1 MKKWLWS
8 IPCVILLIVL
18 IAWIAWDN
26 QALEVNEWTV
36 SDRDIPDTFS
46 GYRIAQISDLHNAEF
61 GEHNEELL
69 SMLAGT
75 APDIIVLTGDLVDS
89 RRTDVDAAADFAAQ
103 AMEIAPVYYVT
114 GNHESRLKRLFPAL
128 EARLEAAGVTVLRGE
143 AVLLNR
149 DGQQI
154 QLLGVDD
161 ITFYTGN
168 WEDQLPEDLERLKKE
183 GLYTVLLSHRPDL
196 LKLYEK
202 AGVDLVFTGHAHGG
216 QIRLPWIG
224 GILAPDQGFFPK
236 YDSGLYTLGETN
248 LMVSRGLGNSLFP
261 FRVNNPPEIVVVE
274 LTTTN

>member
-18 IAWIAWDN
+18 IAWIAWGN

-36 SDRDIPDTFS
+36 SDRDIPDIFS

-89 RRTDVDAAADFAAQ
+89 RRTDVDVAADFAAQ

>member
-274 LTTTN
+274 LATTN

>member
-36 SDRDIPDTFS
+36 SDRDIPGTFS

-114 GNHESRLKRLFPAL
+114 GNHESRLQRLFPAL
-128 EARLEAAGVTVLRGE
+128 EARLEAADVTVLRGE
-143 AVLLNR
+143 AVLLSR
-149 DGQQI
+149 GGQQI

>member
-18 IAWIAWDN
+18 IAWIAWGN

-69 SMLAGT
+69 SILAST
-75 APDIIVLTGDLVDS
+75 DPDIIVITGDLIDS
-89 RRTDVDAAADFAAQ
+89 RRTDVDVAIQFAAQ
-103 AMEIAPVYYVT
+103 AAEISPVYYVT
-114 GNHESRLKRLFPAL
+114 GNHESRLAKEFSQL
-128 EARLEAAGVTVLRGE
+128 EAGLRAAGVTVLRNE
-143 AVLLNR
+143 SVILEQR
-149 DGQQI
+149 GQQI

-161 ITFYTGN
+161 ITFYSEN
-168 WEDQLPEDLERLKKE
+168 PERQLSENLEKLKKE
-183 GLYTVLLSHRPDL
+183 DLYTVLLSHKPHL
-196 LKLYEK
+196 MPLYAK
-202 AGVDLVFTGHAHGG
+202 AGMDLVFSGHAHGG
-216 QIRLPWIG
+216 QFRLPWIG
-224 GILAPDQGFFPK
+224 GVLAPDQGFFPK
-236 YDSGLYTLGETN
+236 YDSGLYSLGETH

-274 LTTTN
+274 LAPTN

>member
-61 GEHNEELL
+61 GGHNEELL

-89 RRTDVDAAADFAAQ
+89 RRTDVDVAADFAAR

-114 GNHESRLKRLFPAL
+114 GNHENRLKTEFPKLEKRLKN
-128 EARLEAAGVTVLRGE
+128 AGVTVLRNE
-143 AVLLNR
+143 SVVLEQ

-161 ITFYTGN
+161 ITFYTKN
-168 WEDQLPEDLERLKKE
+168 WEDPLIEDLERLKADD
-183 GLYTVLLSHRPDL
+183 LYTVLLSHRPDL

>member
-18 IAWIAWDN
+18 IAWIAWGN

-89 RRTDVDAAADFAAQ
+89 RRTDVDVAADFAAQ

-128 EARLEAAGVTVLRGE
+128 EARLEAADVTVLRGE

-183 GLYTVLLSHRPDL
+183 DLYTVLLSHRPDL

-202 AGVDLVFTGHAHGG
+202 SGVDLVFTGHAHGG

>member
-89 RRTDVDAAADFAAQ
+89 RRTDVGVAADFAAQ

-114 GNHESRLKRLFPAL
+114 GNHESRLKRLFPDL

>member
-1 MKKWLWS
+1 M
-8 IPCVILLIVL
+8 ILLIVL

-89 RRTDVDAAADFAAQ
+89 RRTDVDVAADFAAQ

-128 EARLEAAGVTVLRGE
+128 EARLEAAGVTILRGE

-196 LKLYEK
+196 LELYEK

>member
-8 IPCVILLIVL
+8 IPCAILLIVL

-89 RRTDVDAAADFAAQ
+89 RRTDVDVAADFAAQ

-128 EARLEAAGVTVLRGE
+128 EARLEAAGVTILRGE

>member
-89 RRTDVDAAADFAAQ
+89 RRTDVDVAADFAAQ

-114 GNHESRLKRLFPAL
+114 GNHESRLKRLFPTL

-236 YDSGLYTLGETN
+236 CDSGLYTLGETN

-274 LTTTN
+274 LTTN

>member
-89 RRTDVDAAADFAAQ
+89 RRTDVDVAADFAAQ

-128 EARLEAAGVTVLRGE
+128 EARLEAAGVTILRGE

-274 LTTTN
+274 LTTN

>member
-89 RRTDVDAAADFAAQ
+89 RRTDVDVAADFAAQ

-128 EARLEAAGVTVLRGE
+128 EARLEAAGVTILRGE

>member
-18 IAWIAWDN
+18 IAWIVWDN

-69 SMLAGT
+69 STLVGT

-89 RRTDVDAAADFAAQ
+89 RRTDVDVAADFAAQ